1 MKACVLHKKGDIRY
15 EDIPAPEIKDPHEV
29 KVKMLAAGICGSDQH
44 YYTEGGIGTAIV
56 VREPIVI
63 GHEGCGV
70 VEEVG
75 SAVTGIKAGDPG
87 GDDRTSRRNP
97 AFGLLSGAG
106 DRAGDPAF
114 RQSRRIRKAGR
125 TPEDSGA
132 RQLQQ
137 LRSAADRLSVFDRA
151 DRHDRHPGREH
162 RAAECRLGALPRH
175 PEQHPAGQLQP

>member
-63 GHEGCGV
+63 GHEGCGI

-75 SAVTGIKAGDPG
+75 SA
-87 GDDRTSRRNP
+87 DR
-97 AFGLLSGAG
+97 
-106 DRAGDPAF
+106 
-114 RQSRRIRKAGR
+114 K
-125 TPEDSGA
+125 
-132 RQLQQ
+132 
-137 LRSAADRLSVFDRA
+137 SVV
-151 DRHDRHPGREH
+151 
-162 RAAECRLGALPRH
+162 
-175 PEQHPAGQLQP
+175 